1 MKPVIM
7 RMVVDLPAPFGPRK
21 PSTSPRSTVN
31 EMPSTARC
39 GPKVFTR
46 FSILIIDRL
55 KWGQSN
61 FHETNAARRCY
72 RKIALTPFSRARDSR
87 TSRRSKTMQVLRQ
100 FLPRFIASFAV
111 LATAPAMAQ
120 KYPAKP
126 IHILVP
132 FAPGGGS
139 DFIARFTAQRLTES
153 LGSQVIV
160 ENRPGAGG
168 LLGIEQGVRA
178 DPDGYTL
185 TLIASS
191 YTVNAALYPLK
202 YDPLAD
208 ITPLVQIS
216 QGPMIVVANPKFP
229 PKTLPE
235 LIALAK
241 QKPGSINFASAGQGS
256 ITHMVVEFFQYRA
269 GVKLN
274 HVPYKGTGPALTDT
288 ISGQT
293 DIFFSSTATAL
304 PHVKSGRL
312 RALAVTGAKR
322 LPAEPGVPTIAE
334 SGVPGFDVILWH
346 GLIAPKGVPA
356 PIVERIN
363 AEVNKML
370 QSPETAKQLETDGV
384 APAGGN
390 AQRFGEQIKKEIA
403 LWKDVVAKTGV
414 KVQ

>member
-1 MKPVIM
+1 M
-7 RMVVDLPAPFGPRK
+7 
-21 PSTSPRSTVN
+21 
-31 EMPSTARC
+31 
-39 GPKVFTR
+39 
-46 FSILIIDRL
+46 
-55 KWGQSN
+55 QSLGKL
-61 FHETNAARRCY
+61 FAA
-72 RKIALTPFSRARDSR
+72 
-87 TSRRSKTMQVLRQ
+87 
-100 FLPRFIASFAV
+100 AV
-111 LATAPAMAQ
+111 LALAAGGAAAQ
-120 KYPAKP
+120 KWPTKP
-126 IHILVP
+126 VHIFVP

-139 DFIARFTAQRLTES
+139 DFIARFTAQRLTDA

-168 LLGIEQGVRA
+168 LLGIEQGVKA

-208 ITPLVQIS
+208 ITPVVQIS

-229 PKTLPE
+229 PKTMPE

-241 QKPGSINFASAGQGS
+241 QKPGTINFASAGQGS
-256 ITHMVVEFFQYRA
+256 ITHMVVELFQSRA
-269 GVKLN
+269 GVKMN

-293 DIFFSSTATAL
+293 DVFFSSTATAL

-312 RALAVTGAKR
+312 RALGVTTAKR
-322 LPAEPGVPTIAE
+322 LPAEPNVPTIAE
-334 SGVPGFDVILWH
+334 SGVKDFDVVLWH
-346 GLIAPKGVPA
+346 GLIAPKNTPRAV
-356 PIVERIN
+356 VERVN

-370 QSPETAKQLETDGV
+370 QIPETTKQLETDGV
-384 APAGGN
+384 APAGGSDK
-390 AQRFGEQIKKEIA
+390 QFRDQIAKEIA

>member
-1 MKPVIM
+1 
-7 RMVVDLPAPFGPRK
+7 
-21 PSTSPRSTVN
+21 
-31 EMPSTARC
+31 
-39 GPKVFTR
+39 
-46 FSILIIDRL
+46 
-55 KWGQSN
+55 
-61 FHETNAARRCY
+61 
-72 RKIALTPFSRARDSR
+72 
-87 TSRRSKTMQVLRQ
+87 MQVLGK
-100 FLPRFIASFAV
+100 FFAAAL
-111 LATAPAMAQ
+111 LAPLLALVAGAAAAQ

-126 IHILVP
+126 VRIIVP

-139 DFIARFTAQRLTES
+139 DFIARFTAQRLTDA

-168 LLGIEQGVRA
+168 LLGIEQGVRS

-229 PKTLPE
+229 AKTAQE
-235 LIALAK
+235 LIALAR
-241 QKPGSINFASAGQGS
+241 QKPGTINFASAGQGS
-256 ITHMVVEFFQYRA
+256 ITHMVVELFQSMA
-269 GVKLN
+269 GIKMN

-293 DIFFSSTATAL
+293 DVLFSSTATAL

-312 RALAVTGAKR
+312 RAIAVTSAKR
-322 LPAEPGVPTIAE
+322 LPAEPEVPTIAE
-334 SGVPGFDVILWH
+334 SGVPGFDVLLWH
-346 GLIAPKGVPA
+346 GLIGPKNLPRPV
-356 PIVERIN
+356 VERIN
-363 AEVNKML
+363 GEVNKIL
-370 QSPETAKQLETDGV
+370 NIKETAAQLETDGV
-384 APAGGN
+384 APAGGSDK
-390 AQRFGEQIKKEIA
+390 QFRDQIAKEIA